1 MKSRPDDEYS
11 GFIVPV
17 TNSMDGSRLP
27 EIVDNEKVILKLIRE
42 DSNERQI
49 SNEDLR
55 IGAYVLER
63 LIGLV
68 QSQHVEEIAKCLVE
82 KKQFIVRVLRVRPH
96 SVKISF
102 KLQETI
108 KFDSIESYIASS
120 LADKKNNI
128 NHSAASAGDDQTER
142 SAQSQDGSAELGK
155 ISLVKLFL
163 SAFVIFSVVFYV
175 LAPDKVDFYLQKVT
189 TASKHTSLAEAPV
202 NNNADKTD
210 RELSKKNDIEK
221 YKVELT
227 KVLQK
232 RIYEAHGTSNTALSN
247 ITFKFTKSGRIST
260 YSTNRAADKIRILE
274 EVLASTSVP
283 QAPYDLRSLSV
294 DLYFPVNFSSNDSSA
309 QDTAT
314 ERSLS
319 TRSPIYS
326 DSNADSAVIIE
337 DRIVNLEEE
346 ILQPYQ
352 TGVSDFPWVTEEAN
366 EIDNSLQLRQEKI
379 YTEDIERPS
388 MSNDFQPSSG
398 DFPWV
403 TEEANEIDNSLQLR
417 QEKIYTEDIERPSIS
432 DKSQTNWSNSKKSD
446 RKQSDYSPIIFKITD
461 IAEAKLTL
469 FRKFKLTVNTNWLAG
484 DPVPSFS
491 IASKEDY
498 ADKNLAF
505 DPDVT
510 PSVSIKFDSN
520 KGVLLIRS
528 KARVVKEKEYVFLV
542 SIEIEGK
549 RILKPIYVTWK

>member
-388 MSNDFQPSSG
+388 
-398 DFPWV
+398 
-403 TEEANEIDNSLQLR
+403 
-417 QEKIYTEDIERPSIS
+417 IS